1 MNQLSINFENCY
13 GIKKLNFNFDLE
25 ERGSSKGVY
34 SIYAPNG
41 FMKSSFARAFD
52 DARLGKDS
60 RDIIYPERQTIREI
74 SVDGE
79 ALEAES
85 IFVIKPYNESYSS
98 EKTSLLLV
106 NEDLKIKYD
115 EAQKEIEKNKLS
127 LEKYLKE
134 QSGIKT
140 KGASFE
146 SILCKAFNRSS
157 KEYFDLLNELLAT
170 KDDYLHFSGVKHS
183 DIFNPKVITLL
194 ESGGISKELEE
205 YIETYDKLV
214 DKSPVLTRKF
224 NHQSANVISKSLN
237 DTGFFSAKHT
247 VNLLLTE
254 GKQEI
259 KSQKELNDLVSDE
272 QNKVITDPE
281 LLKKFTAID
290 KKLSNAETKKF
301 REYITDN
308 KELLPELKD
317 HKSFEKKLWISYLQN
332 NVSLLK
338 ELTTCYDTNKK
349 LIVDIIK
356 VAKDQ
361 QTTWAKVVDTF
372 NKRFDVPFK
381 LKIENQDDVILQNA
395 APTIAFD
402 FFDGREK
409 KDVSKTDLMDVL
421 SQGERRALYI
431 LNLLFEIQVRQQ
443 QATPTL
449 FIIDDIADSFDYKNK
464 YSIIEYLRDLVETSY
479 FKVIFLTHNFDFHR
493 TLCGRIGIYGHKRL
507 FTIKTDT
514 KVKLIREKYQ
524 KDVLNY
530 WKTQLHVDMKCV
542 IACIPFARNL
552 AEYCGRSSEYEMLTA
567 LLHLKPNTND
577 LRIADLQVVYRSVFA
592 DKDDVNLI
600 TPEKLITECL
610 TEVTDNMVALAND
623 EAQLEDKIIV
633 SIAIRLEAERFM
645 INKINDQEFIQSID
659 TFQTKKLF
667 ERFCND
673 FVDEATNIELLEQ
686 VNLMTPENIH
696 LNSFMYEPI
705 LDMSALHLYKLYNE
719 VKDLNN
725 SGDTN
730 D

>member
-25 ERGSSKGVY
+25 ERGSIKGVY

-79 ALEAES
+79 ALDAEN

-134 QSGIKT
+134 QSGIKA

-146 SILCKAFNRSS
+146 SILCKVFNRSS
-157 KEYFDLLNELLAT
+157 KEYFDLLNELLASH
-170 KDDYLHFSGVKHS
+170 DDYLHFSGVKHS

-194 ESGGISKELEE
+194 ESGDISKELEE
-205 YIETYDKLV
+205 YIETYDDLV
-214 DKSPVLTRKF
+214 DKSPVLTREF
-224 NHQSANVISKSLN
+224 NHQNANVISKSLN

-301 REYITDN
+301 RDYITDN

-338 ELTTCYDTNKK
+338 ELTASYDTNKQ
-349 LIVDIIK
+349 LIIDIIK
-356 VAKDQ
+356 VAKEQ
-361 QTTWAKVVDTF
+361 QTTWVEVVDTF

-402 FFDGREK
+402 FYDGRVK

-507 FTIKTDT
+507 FTIKTDS

-592 DKDDVNLI
+592 DKHDVNLI
-600 TPEKLITECL
+600 TPEKLITDCL

-673 FVDEATNIELLEQ
+673 FGAEITNIELLEQ

-705 LDMSALHLYKLYNE
+705 LDMSALHLFKLYKE